1 MPAVLYRSVCEEISG
16 HSNELRNGALMP
28 ASDIG
33 IDLGTRNCL
42 VYSTGKGLVLR
53 EPSVVIYDKDT
64 EKIRAIGEEA
74 RQMAGHVTSNMEVI
88 RPIKQGVIV
97 DFTVMEKMLK
107 YFIAKAMGRR
117 AFRKP
122 RISICVPSGITEIER
137 KAVEEATYQAGA
149 REVFLVEEPIAAAI
163 GAGVDVTKPFGN
175 LIVDIGGGTTDVAVL
190 SLGGVV
196 ASTSIKTA
204 GDAFDQAIMSYVRQN
219 HSLFISEDMAENIK
233 IRIGTAVEEATPQV
247 MEVKGRNVLTGL
259 PKKVKLT
266 SEEIRVAL
274 KDATGQVVEAVHGVL
289 EKTPPELAADIVDRG
304 IVLTGGGA
312 LLRGMD
318 TLIEQKT
325 GVTTLTVQDAM
336 NVVAV
341 GTGKYAEIMARMEE

>member
-1 MPAVLYRSVCEEISG
+1 MA
-16 HSNELRNGALMP
+16 

-42 VYSTGKGLVLR
+42 VYSTGKGLVLK
-53 EPSVVIYDKDT
+53 ESTVVVYDKDT
-64 EKIRAIGEEA
+64 EKIKAIGEEA
-74 RQMAGHVTSNMEVI
+74 RQMAGHANSGMEVI
-88 RPIKQGVIV
+88 RPIRQGVIV
-97 DFTVMEKMLK
+97 DYVVMEKMLK
-107 YFIAKAMGRR
+107 YFISKAIGRR

-137 KAVEEATYQAGA
+137 KAVEESTYQAGA

-175 LIVDIGGGTTDVAVL
+175 LIVDIGAGTTDAAVI
-190 SLGGVV
+190 SLAGVV
-196 ASTSIKTA
+196 VSGSIKVA
-204 GDAFDQAIMSYVRQN
+204 GDVFDQAIMNYVRKN
-219 HSLFISEDMAENIK
+219 HSLFISEDAAEEIK
-233 IRIGTAVEEATPQV
+233 IKIGTACEEADPRT
-247 MEVKGRNVLTGL
+247 MEVKGRNVITGL
-259 PKKVKLT
+259 PKVATLT

-274 KDATGQVVEAVHGVL
+274 KDATGQIVELVHSIL

-312 LLRGMD
+312 LLHGMD

-325 GVTTLTVQDAM
+325 GVSATTIQDAM
-336 NVVAV
+336 GVVAI
-341 GTGKYAEIMARMEE
+341 GTGKYAEVMAKMDE